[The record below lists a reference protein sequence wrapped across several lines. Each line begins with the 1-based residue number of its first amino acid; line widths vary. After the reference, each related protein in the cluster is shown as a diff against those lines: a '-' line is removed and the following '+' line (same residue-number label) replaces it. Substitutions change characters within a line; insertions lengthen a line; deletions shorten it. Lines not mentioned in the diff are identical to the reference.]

1 MKDTKSLLLLL
12 VSLLLVLVS
21 LVLVVTWGYNFYK
34 SNDNT
39 KINPSPLY
47 ADSANTASLVRD
59 SLQKIYA
66 ETLQDFDT
74 HLDSTLNYSDSLKTQ
89 LDIKLAEFYR
99 LRFEIAEM
107 LKSRNSNG
115 NFTIAQQKI
124 SELQNKVTDL
134 KVKNDDV
141 YNENKKLSE
150 ALNQISIKETKGDK
164 DATKQFGIV
173 EKSSNI
179 VESGFVTSNLKL
191 AALSGVDDTETNQAE
206 KTNRFAGSFIVTNFN
221 SQLSRVAVE
230 VVLLRPDGT
239 VVKASD
245 WDSGTFTTSDGKRKI
260 YSYKFSFN
268 YNKAEAKPL
277 QFSVKDSNIKSGTY
291 TMELYNNGV
300 QIGKIVKR
308 LS

>member
-39 KINPSPLY
+39 KINPSNY
-47 ADSANTASLVRD
+47 YGDSSNTESQVSD

-89 LDIKLAEFYR
+89 LDIKLTEFYR
-99 LRFEIAEM
+99 LRLEIAEM
-107 LKSRNSNG
+107 LKSRNSSG
-115 NFTIAQQKI
+115 NFKIAQQKI

-150 ALNQISIKETKGDK
+150 ALNLISIKETKGDK
-164 DATKQFGIV
+164 NAVKQSGIV

-179 VESGFVTSNLKL
+179 VESDFVTSNLKL
-191 AALSGVDDTETNQAE
+191 AAISGLDESETNQAE
-206 KTNRFAGSFIVTNFN
+206 KTKSFACSFIVTNFN
-221 SQLSRVAVE
+221 SQLSI
-230 VVLLRPDGT
+230 
-239 VVKASD
+239 
-245 WDSGTFTTSDGKRKI
+245 FH
-260 YSYKFSFN
+260 
-268 YNKAEAKPL
+268 
-277 QFSVKDSNIKSGTY
+277 
-291 TMELYNNGV
+291 
-300 QIGKIVKR
+300 
-308 LS
+308 